1 MKALT
6 LTQPWAT
13 LMALGLKT
21 IETRGWY
28 TDYRGPL
35 AIHAAKRFPK
45 WAKELADEDF
55 YTELALHLGEGKHS
69 QVLPRGTVVGICELI
84 NIIRTEDIDSMEILT
99 DREREY
105 GDYGAGRYGWITKGM
120 RALSPPVAAMGALGI
135 WEWSG
140 HVS

>member
-21 IETRGWY
+21 IETRSWY
-28 TDYRGPL
+28 TNYRGPL
-35 AIHAAKRFPK
+35 AIHAAKGFPR
-45 WAKELADEDF
+45 WARKLADDAF
-55 YTELALHLGEGKHS
+55 YSDLALYLGEGKHS
-69 QVLPRGTVVGICELI
+69 NALPRGVVVGICELI
-84 NIIRTEDIDSMEILT
+84 NVIRTEDIDSMEILT

-105 GDYGAGRYGWITKGM
+105 GDYSAGRYGWVTKGM
-120 RALSPPVAAMGALGI
+120 MPLSPPVAAMGALGV
-135 WEWSG
+135 WEWRG